1 MKITSTLRGKSTTLT
16 NETSRVKQIEGGF
29 KFDQN
34 RFQNDK
40 EKFYSTELSYDDLAK
55 MVFCADEPALKR
67 LEIIIRSK
75 RAKVESDKAVKC
87 VMGVC
92 DNG

>member
-1 MKITSTLRGKSTTLT
+1 MKITSTLRGNPTDLV
-16 NETSRVKQIEGGF
+16 NETSRVKQIEDGF
-29 KFDQN
+29 KFGQN

-55 MVFCADEPALKR
+55 MVFCADESALKR

-75 RAKVESDKAVKC
+75 RAKIESDKAIECVKE
-87 VMGVC
+87 VFN
-92 DNG
+92 NG